1 MTIKE
6 TDIQIAICGSA
17 GDGTIAAGSILKHA
31 MANAGYRVIAFDTY
45 PAEIRG
51 FASRE
56 RRYGSVRAPADR
68 FAVDEAVHIERRLAA
83 EGYESDSRAVVVL
96 IALGDAPRSRVV
108 FLVCTCPDVPVA
120 AGDLTVAAEYRLLK
134 RPRSANRQSDRG

>member
-1 MTIKE
+1 MAVKE

-51 FASRE
+51 FGKCIAR
-56 RRYGSVRAPADR
+56 VRITSEQVYSMKAQTD
-68 FAVDEAVHIERRLAA
+68 
-83 EGYESDSRAVVVL
+83 VL
-96 IALGDAPRSRVV
+96 ISLNDGHAIPHVGEVRNFGS
-108 FLVCTCPDVPVA
+108 
-120 AGDLTVAAEYRLLK
+120 
-134 RPRSANRQSDRG
+134 